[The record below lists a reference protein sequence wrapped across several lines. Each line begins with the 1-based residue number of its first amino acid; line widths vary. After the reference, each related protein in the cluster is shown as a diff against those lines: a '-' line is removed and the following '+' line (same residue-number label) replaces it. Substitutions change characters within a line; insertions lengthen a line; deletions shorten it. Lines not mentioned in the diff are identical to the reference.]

1 MIKKIPLSVLMPVK
15 NEGHQISRAL
25 ASVQWASEIIIVD
38 SQSTDNT
45 LEIAKQYKAK
55 IVQFYFNGTW
65 PKKRNWA
72 LETLAF
78 ENEWVLILDADEV
91 MPESAREEIE
101 AIVTCPTPPHNGY
114 WINRRFF
121 FIGEWLRHAYFPNW
135 IIRLVRHPY
144 ARYQRITDNATASGD
159 NEVHEPF
166 VVQGSTGHLNSMMDH
181 YAFPTIDSFVERHNR
196 YSNWEAHVAFD
207 KKSAPSNNIQ
217 DQKTRIKW
225 WLKHIFLKLPFRPTL
240 RFLYVYIFQKGFLD
254 GKRGYYF
261 AKLHGFYEFLNVAK
275 TFELKIQ
282 KNKCP

>member
-225 WLKHIFLKLPFRPTL
+225 WLKHIF
-240 RFLYVYIFQKGFLD
+240 YIFQKGFLD